1 MEAGLIQHSSSLCM
15 SDVRLCSC
23 VVPVSFT
30 LYLCSIAVHSQLNWF
45 AVVIVDCSH
54 DALQP
59 ISVHYEFEVYSGI
72 CASICPLVV
81 MYVEFLVFRLV

>member
-1 MEAGLIQHSSSLCM
+1 MNPEG
-15 SDVRLCSC
+15 SDVRFCSC

-30 LYLCSIAVHSQLNWF
+30 LCLCSVAVHSRLNWF

-59 ISVHYEFEVYSGI
+59 IGVHYEIEVYSGI
-72 CASICPLVV
+72 CMSICPLVV
-81 MYVEFLVFRLV
+81 MYVELLASRPA